1 MGSHAY
7 SQNIS
12 RSGGPFQE
20 AAVRRDVDE
29 FKRLA
34 TSDVNANTPNSAGHL
49 PLHMFCSTLWMHDGF
64 PLDEQGPRP
73 AMEWLLQHTNEINM
87 PDQDGIT
94 ALQIASIMS

>member
-20 AAVRRDVDE
+20 AVLRGDVDE

-34 TSDVNANTPNSAGHL
+34 NSDVDANTTNSAGRL
-49 PLHMFCSTLWMHDGF
+49 PLHTFCSTPWMHDEF

-73 AMEWLLQHTNEINM
+73 AMEWLLQRTNDINTLHVLFM
-87 PDQDGIT
+87 
-94 ALQIASIMS
+94 